1 MAKMGDFIAF
11 KAAIELLKDNNKET
25 LIQEVYQACLKEI
38 KKPKDEIQN
47 IVKRIYKAFSAEEI
61 SNKIAEMLKTDEINA
76 EIEIVYQSIE
86 GLHKAVPNDTGDWYF
101 SGNYPTPG
109 GNKVVNKAFINY
121 VENKNERAY

>member
-11 KAAIELLKDNNKET
+11 RAAIELLKDHKKEF

-38 KKPKDEIQN
+38 KKPKEQIQN
-47 IVKRIYKAFSAEEI
+47 LVKQIYKPFSAEEI
-61 SNKIAEMLKTDEINA
+61 SNKIAQMLKTKEINA
-76 EIEIVYQSIE
+76 KIEIVYQSIE

-101 SGNYPTPG
+101 SGDYPTPG

-121 VENKNERAY
+121 IENKNERAY